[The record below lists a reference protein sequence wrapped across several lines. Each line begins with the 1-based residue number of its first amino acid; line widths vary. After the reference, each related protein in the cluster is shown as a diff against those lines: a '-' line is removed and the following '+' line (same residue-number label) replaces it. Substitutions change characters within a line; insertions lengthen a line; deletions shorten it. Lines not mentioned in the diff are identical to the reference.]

1 MTRRIPLI
9 LPLCLLTAFA
19 CHQPPAIL
27 AQPPVIPPQSET
39 TTDKINTPAATVEV
53 LLNQLNSPV
62 FSIRQAA
69 SAELMKLDESH
80 SESLRNARRT
90 STGEVA
96 LRLSRILDALSARWF
111 QQHLTSL
118 GDKPTTDTAAAFF
131 DWMRFHPL
139 VRNNDDAL
147 QLFPQL
153 LHSEPVLFTARQ
165 YQPETL
171 PALLETRATAFAAL
185 CNGRDDQSFPA
196 TSAMALMLIA
206 SDPDVRL
213 LRATSTA
220 ISSCLDD
227 PRFHELVD
235 HGVHASL
242 VRNLL
247 ATWFER
253 PGISP
258 DRPLMFATQHRL
270 DAGRSL
276 AVRVLQSQPRGARG
290 FHALM
295 CLAAL
300 NSQQDLPLIESLL
313 DAPSPIWPP
322 KGAPTTPGPD
332 NRQLAST
339 WQVQLGD
346 AALLAALHL
355 RNAVSEFPELKPV
368 CSDVTLYR
376 LDSIGFESNDLRKQA
391 HTAYKT
397 RFPPAPTPTPGDANQ
412 PPP

>member
-118 GDKPTTDTAAAFF
+118 EDKPTTDTAAAFF

-227 PRFHELVD
+227 PRFHQLVD

-300 NSQQDLPLIESLL
+300 NSQQDLLLIESLL

-368 CSDVTLYR
+368 RSDVTLYR

-391 HTAYKT
+391 HAAYKT

>member
-80 SESLRNARRT
+80 SEFLRNARRT

-118 GDKPTTDTAAAFF
+118 EDKPTTDTAAAFF

-227 PRFHELVD
+227 PRFHQLVD

-300 NSQQDLPLIESLL
+300 NSQQDLLLIESLL

-355 RNAVSEFPELKPV
+355 RNAISEFPELKPV
-368 CSDVTLYR
+368 RSDVTLYR

>member
-1 MTRRIPLI
+1 MTRRNPLI
-9 LPLCLLTAFA
+9 LLLCLLTAFA
-19 CHQPPAIL
+19 CQQPVAL
-27 AQPPVIPPQSET
+27 HAQSPVVPPQSSSNTENT
-39 TTDKINTPAATVEV
+39 NTPTATVEQLV
-53 LLNQLNSPV
+53 NRLNSPV

-69 SAELMKLDESH
+69 SAALMKLDESH
-80 SESLRNARRT
+80 GESLRNARST

-96 LRLSRILDALSARWF
+96 LRLSRVLDALSTRWF

-118 GDKPTTDTAAAFF
+118 EDQPTTDNADAFV
-131 DWMRFHPL
+131 DWFRFQSL
-139 VRNNDDAL
+139 AQNNDDAL

-153 LHSEPVLFTARQ
+153 LHSEPALFTARQ
-165 YQPETL
+165 YQPDTL
-171 PALLETRATAFAAL
+171 SALLESRATAFAAL
-185 CNGRDDQSFPA
+185 CNGREDQPFPA
-196 TSAMALMLIA
+196 NSAMALMLIA
-206 SDPDVRL
+206 SDPNVRL

-227 PRFHELVD
+227 PRFHQLVE
-235 HGVHASL
+235 HGVHAPL

-270 DAGRSL
+270 DSGRPL

-322 KGAPTTPGPD
+322 KNAPSIPGPD

-355 RNAVSEFPELKPV
+355 RNAIATFPDLKPIP
-368 CSDVTLYR
+368 SDVTLYR
-376 LDSIGFESNDLRKQA
+376 LDSIGFESEELRKKA
-391 HTAYKT
+391 RTAYKSG
-397 RFPPAPTPTPGDANQ
+397 FPSAAVPTPGDPNRLPQ
-412 PPP
+412 

>member
-1 MTRRIPLI
+1 MTRRNPLI
-9 LPLCLLTAFA
+9 LLLCLLTAFA
-19 CHQPPAIL
+19 CPQPL
-27 AQPPVIPPQSET
+27 ALHAQSPVIPPQSET

-53 LLNQLNSPV
+53 LLNRLNSPV

-80 SESLRNARRT
+80 GESLRKARRT

-96 LRLSRILDALSARWF
+96 LRLSRVLDALSPRWF

-118 GDKPTTDTAAAFF
+118 DNKPTIDSAAVFS
-131 DWMRFHPL
+131 DWMRFQSL
-139 VRNNDDAL
+139 VRNDDDAL

-153 LHSEPVLFTARQ
+153 LHSEHALFTARQ

-171 PALLETRATAFAAL
+171 PALLEARATAFAAL
-185 CNGRDDQSFPA
+185 CNGREDQPFPA

-227 PRFHELVD
+227 PRFHQLVE
-235 HGVHASL
+235 HGVHAPL
-242 VRNLL
+242 VHNLL

-270 DAGRSL
+270 DAGRPL

-300 NSQQDLPLIESLL
+300 NSQQELPFIESLL

-322 KGAPTTPGPD
+322 KGAPTTPDPD
-332 NRQLAST
+332 NRQLSST

-368 CSDVTLYR
+368 RSDVTLYR
-376 LDSIGFESNDLRKQA
+376 LDSIGFESEDLRKQA

-397 RFPPAPTPTPGDANQ
+397 RFPPAAVPTPGNPNQ
-412 PPP
+412 LPQ

>member
-118 GDKPTTDTAAAFF
+118 EDKPTTDTAAAFS

-139 VRNNDDAL
+139 VRNDDDAL

-368 CSDVTLYR
+368 RSDVTLYR

>member
-80 SESLRNARRT
+80 SEFLRNARRT

-118 GDKPTTDTAAAFF
+118 EDKPTTDTAAAFF

-227 PRFHELVD
+227 PRFHQLVD

-300 NSQQDLPLIESLL
+300 NSQQDLLLIESLL

-322 KGAPTTPGPD
+322 KGVPTTPGPD

-368 CSDVTLYR
+368 RSDVTLYR